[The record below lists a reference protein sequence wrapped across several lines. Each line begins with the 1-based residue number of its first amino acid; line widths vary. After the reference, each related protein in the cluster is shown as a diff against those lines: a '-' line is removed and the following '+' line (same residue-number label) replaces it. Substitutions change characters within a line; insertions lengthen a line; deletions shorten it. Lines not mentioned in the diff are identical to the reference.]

1 MAKLKSIL
9 ERLNV
14 AEMQK
19 TAAEKNP
26 TKQTLEEVVKKVA
39 ADMTPAAVATAPG
52 NSADAVATLSKV
64 AASLLNADKEAQFAE
79 AQMLGAAFADAAI
92 TKLASF
98 EAQIASEKTAS
109 SDPMSA
115 DLDTLIKI
123 AAEIGYQDTQGR
135 LLKLAM
141 EAEEA
146 KKEEDK
152 KEDTKKEEDKKMI
165 PPFLKEKTE
174 DKKPCPSEAEKAAA
188 EYIQGYQEAAEQI
201 KVATE
206 IEFLKGAAIAE
217 EVVSRIQQGIR

>member
-52 NSADAVATLSKV
+52 SSADAVATLSKV

-109 SDPMSA
+109 SAGNSA
-115 DLDTLIKI
+115 DLDALIKI

-135 LLKLAM
+135 LLKMAM
-141 EAEEA
+141 EAEE
-146 KKEEDK
+146 DK
-152 KEDTKKEEDKKMI
+152 KDDTKKEEEKKMI

-174 DKKPCPSEAEKAAA
+174 DKKPCPSEEEKAAA
-188 EYIQGYQEAAEQI
+188 EYVQGYREAAAQI
-201 KVATE
+201 KEAAE

-217 EVVSRIQQGIR
+217 EIVARIQQGAR